1 MFGLSLLAI
10 LVPGILFLGGTAS
23 AAAGTAWSF
32 LPLALTLVLLLF
44 TRDVYPSLFVGILS
58 SVLLLGGY
66 DPARSF
72 GVAFSTLTESVGTR
86 ENLAMLVTLVFYAM
100 LMMLV
105 RHADG
110 TRAFAEAVGRRC
122 RRGGTALLFTALFG
136 AVFFFDDYFSPI
148 AAGGIF
154 RPLTDRHRV
163 SREKLAFVLDT
174 MAAPLCILIPL
185 TSWAANVTVHTGA
198 DVFARTIPFNYYAIL
213 ILLVMLISILLRIDL
228 GPMKRAEEAA
238 AHDTPS
244 VGNEFSTEE
253 GETDVVIVKR
263 RGKVIDFILP
273 MAMLT
278 VFTVGAFLATG
289 HVGQTASVISEGT
302 SVTTWGGVFRNEQTG
317 DLLTLPAGSTLSP
330 VQDLIY
336 FEADGTSY
344 HLPMTDAA
352 SGGDAVFR
360 DVEGR
365 LLVPVESVAFSS
377 PGIGYTTHT
386 VGVGEALILAQPSV
400 ALAIGTGAALVFTLI
415 FYILRGVFNFAE
427 CMALLPQGLRQI
439 SPLLLILS
447 LSWIF
452 SSLLGSSR
460 LALGA
465 FLGDRI
471 GDLTPSGLTPLI
483 LFLGAAVLALFC
495 GSSYATFSVFLPI
508 AVALAP
514 GGDGAILAVSAVLSG
529 AVLGDQASPVSDTTI
544 LSAAGA
550 EIGVWR
556 HVVTQSPYVAVA
568 LLCSAA
574 GYLVGGLSDNG
585 LAGLSAAIGILAA
598 LLLLYILTRIHRNR
612 RKNEP

>member
-1 MFGLSLLAI
+1 MFGLSLLAL
-10 LVPGILFLGGTAS
+10 LVPGILFLTGIAP

-32 LPLALTLVLLLF
+32 LPMALTLLLLLF
-44 TRDVYPSLFVGILS
+44 TRDVYPSLFLGILS
-58 SVLLLGGY
+58 AVLLLGGY
-66 DPARSF
+66 QPERSF
-72 GVAFSTLTESVGTR
+72 SVAFSTLTESVGTG

-110 TRAFAEAVGRRC
+110 TRAFAEAAGRRC
-122 RRGGTALLFTALFG
+122 RRGSTALLFTALFG

-185 TSWAANVTVHTGA
+185 TSWAANVTVHTGESI
-198 DVFARTIPFNYYAIL
+198 FNQTIPFNYYAIL
-213 ILLVMLISILLRIDL
+213 ILLIMLVSILLRIDL

-238 AHDTPS
+238 LHDAPS
-244 VGNEFSTEE
+244 VGDKFSAEE

-273 MAMLT
+273 MVMLT
-278 VFTVGAFLATG
+278 VFTVGAFFATG
-289 HVGQTASVISEGT
+289 HVGQTASVLSEGSSIT
-302 SVTTWGGVFRNEQTG
+302 AWGGVFRNAETG
-317 DLLTLPAGSTLSP
+317 DLLTLPAGTTLTVP
-330 VQDLIY
+330 QDIVY
-336 FEADGTSY
+336 FEKGEGH
-344 HLPMTDAA
+344 HLPITDAA
-352 SGGDAVFR
+352 GGRDAVLLDAR
-360 DVEGR
+360 GTA
-365 LLVPVESVAFSS
+365 LVPMENVAFSC
-377 PGIGYTTHT
+377 PGADYTTHT
-386 VGVGEALILAQPSV
+386 VGLGEALILAQPAV
-400 ALAIGTGAALVFTLI
+400 ALAIGTGAALLFTLI
-415 FYILRGVFNFAE
+415 FYILRGIFNFTE

-439 SPLLLILS
+439 APLLLILS

-452 SSLLGSSR
+452 GDLLGTSR
-460 LALGA
+460 LGMGD

-471 GDLTPSGLTPLI
+471 GALTLGGLTPLV
-483 LFLGAAVLALFC
+483 LFIGAAALALFC
-495 GSSYATFSVFLPI
+495 GSSYATFAVFLPI
-508 AVALAP
+508 ATALATG
-514 GGDGAILAVSAVLSG
+514 GGDGAALAVSAVLSG

-544 LSAAGA
+544 LSSAGA

-556 HVVTQSPYVAVA
+556 HVVTQIPYVAVA
-568 LLCSAA
+568 FFCSAA
-574 GYLVGGLSDNG
+574 GYLVGGISNNG